1 MAKKHSHI
9 PERQFWIQRLGKSSL
24 RALHVLGIIG
34 ASGGFFYEVEKALWL
49 PWWILAMSTGLIL
62 MAWEVI
68 RSPLWLVQMK
78 GVLTLTKVVL
88 VALCY
93 PLSQFKV
100 PLFCL
105 VALIS
110 VVTSHGPAGLRHYSV
125 VHRRRIDGPKE
136 IKG

>member
-1 MAKKHSHI
+1 MAKHSSLS
-9 PERQFWIQRLGKSSL
+9 EKQFWIQRLSKSSL

-34 ASGGFFYEVEKALWL
+34 ASGGFFYNVDKSLWL

-62 MAWEVI
+62 MVWEVV

-78 GVLTLTKVVL
+78 GVLTLLKVVL

-93 PLSQFKV
+93 PLPQYKV
-100 PLFCL
+100 ALFCT

-110 VVTSHGPAGLRHYSV
+110 VITSHGPAGLRHYSIW
-125 VHRRRIDGPKE
+125 HRRRIDGPKE
-136 IKG
+136 VKG